1 MPKRRSKFDVYL
13 EVGTKRTFAGA
24 VDWPGWCRR
33 GRDEASALE
42 ALLEYGA
49 RYAKVVARS
58 RLGFAAPGDASSLHV
73 VERLRGTATTDFGA
87 PDVPTSAD
95 AEPIDAT
102 EYERLEKILKAS
114 WRAFD
119 RAAEAAVGRA
129 LRKGPRGGGR
139 SLEKIVE
146 HVIGAEGDGYL
157 RSIGGSV
164 PKGPEDEWIARE
176 RAAVL
181 EALGTAARDGVP
193 PGPRGGKRWSARYFV
208 RRSAWHVLD
217 HAWEIEDRV
226 E

>member
-102 EYERLEKILKAS
+102 EHERLEKILKAS

-119 RAAEAAVGRA
+119 RATEAAVGRA

-157 RSIGGSV
+157 RSIGGRV

-181 EALGTAARDGVP
+181 EALGTVARDGVP